1 MRLSVANSVLRIK
14 NFNAILRP
22 LRPRHNS
29 RRRSYFVPIKRQIV
43 ASGHTFSS
51 RGLELSMRFAF
62 IEKIVMLSFPLVL
75 AAVAGGAHTPTNL
88 TYWRK
93 RV

>member
-1 MRLSVANSVLRIK
+1 
-14 NFNAILRP
+14 
-22 LRPRHNS
+22 
-29 RRRSYFVPIKRQIV
+29 
-43 ASGHTFSS
+43 
-51 RGLELSMRFAF
+51 MRFTF
-62 IEKIVMLSFPLVL
+62 IESAMLSFPLVL

>member
-1 MRLSVANSVLRIK
+1 
-14 NFNAILRP
+14 
-22 LRPRHNS
+22 
-29 RRRSYFVPIKRQIV
+29 
-43 ASGHTFSS
+43 
-51 RGLELSMRFAF
+51 MRFAF